1 VLRGRYVLRLAVGGM
16 LTGAADIDLAWEVLR
31 REAAAI

>member
-1 VLRGRYVLRLAVGGM
+1 VLDGTYVLRLAVGGM
-16 LTGAADIDLAWEVLR
+16 YTGPPDIDLAWAVLR